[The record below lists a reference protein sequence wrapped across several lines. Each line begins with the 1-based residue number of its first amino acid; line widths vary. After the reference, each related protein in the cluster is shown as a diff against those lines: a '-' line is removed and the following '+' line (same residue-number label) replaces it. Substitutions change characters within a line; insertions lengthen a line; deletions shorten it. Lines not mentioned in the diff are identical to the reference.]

1 MPRSPFAII
10 RPTRQVGSL
19 DMPLESLL
27 QLVETLRGRI
37 DTHRAALN
45 QSEMRTRYAL
55 IDPLLREL
63 GWDTSDPNMVVPEY
77 SSGTGRADYALLT
90 DNRPT
95 MMIEAKKLGENLHDR
110 ARSQGVQYCIEE
122 GTQYFSVTDG
132 ARWEIYEPHR
142 QVPIDQKRIVE
153 FDLAGTSASEAC
165 LKALALW
172 RPSVQSGQVAG
183 GQVPVIGL
191 TSDHA
196 HVGDSTD
203 MAPQSDPST
212 PSEPEWQPLSELNP
226 VTGDPAPVEIMF
238 PDNSHVG
245 IEKWGETVG
254 RAVGWLVENSLL
266 EARHCPIPSPRSG
279 GRRRNIV
286 HTEPIHPDGRRFGP
300 HYQVGSLYVLRT
312 GQARPFVQRAI
323 TVIQHVGQDPAQFK
337 VRFS

>member
-1 MPRSPFAII
+1 
-10 RPTRQVGSL
+10 
-19 DMPLESLL
+19 MPLESLL

-37 DTHRAALN
+37 EAHRAVLS
-45 QSEMRTRYAL
+45 QSEARTRYGL

-63 GWDTSDPNMVVPEY
+63 GWETSDPNMVVPEY
-77 SSGTGRADYALLT
+77 SSGTGRADYALLS
-90 DNRPT
+90 NGRPA
-95 MMIEAKKLGENLHDR
+95 MMVEAKKLGTRLQD
-110 ARSQGVQYCIEE
+110 AAGQGIQYCLIE
-122 GTQYFSVTDG
+122 GTSYFTLTDG
-132 ARWEIYEPHR
+132 GHWEIYETHR
-142 QVPIDQKRIVE
+142 PVPIDQKRIIE
-153 FDLAGTSASEAC
+153 FDLINQSPAETC